1 MRKLRKPF
9 QTGAFI
15 LMSLGAGGGLN
26 ASFVQTGAAHAPRS
40 QYCAIEVFSSRAPDR
55 DYDEIGIIEGTG
67 TLWKAD
73 LDDVLPKMKEEAC
86 LVGGEALIMGS
97 SNVYTEGRE
106 NTRSQRVTATVIRWK
121 TS

>member
-1 MRKLRKPF
+1 MRKLRKPL

-15 LMSLGAGGGLN
+15 LMTLVAGGCLN
-26 ASFVQTGAAHAPRS
+26 ASFVQTGATHAPRS

-97 SNVYTEGRE
+97 SNVYTEGRD

-121 TS
+121 TP

>member
-1 MRKLRKPF
+1 MEKSQK
-9 QTGAFI
+9 
-15 LMSLGAGGGLN
+15 SLQYGVCVLVTLVAGGCLS
-26 ASFVQTGAAHAPRS
+26 ASFVQTGATHSPRS
-40 QYCAIEVFSSRAPDR
+40 RYCAIEVFSSQNPDR
-55 DYDEIGIIEGTG
+55 EYDEIGIIEGTG

-97 SNVYTEGRE
+97 SNVYTEGKE

-121 TS
+121 TP